1 MESGIGRLVSFR
13 TKKNFEIIGVLFR
26 SSQSCDSSTVVIHI
40 HGNFGNF
47 YQNKFL
53 WAMSKLYTENN
64 IDFLSINLSA
74 HDGLAEG
81 YYGKDMKY
89 VGGAVADY
97 NSSQDDI
104 DAAIEYVSSLNY
116 TSIILQGHSLGCDK
130 IIQYTLENQAQYP
143 LILLSPVDSY
153 KVQSNWIEPET
164 VEEQIKRLRK
174 TPKLVRE
181 SGWGKADFDWLTKEE
196 YGAEGDTEDWVYQ
209 IPITRD
215 ALLSIL
221 EGAAFKYLNIIS
233 NTSFLVSNPTIAFVG
248 KRDGLQ
254 MHDTEL
260 WCGYLHDHFTN
271 LTVINNLDADHDI
284 IGVEDELCLK
294 IVEWISMQ

>member
-1 MESGIGRLVSFR
+1 MESGVGRLVSFR
-13 TKKNFEIIGVLFR
+13 TKSNFEIIGILFK
-26 SSQSCDSSTVVIHI
+26 SSQGLTNNTIVIHI

-53 WAMSKLYTENN
+53 WTMSKLYTANN
-64 IDFLSINLSA
+64 IDFLSINLSS

-89 VGGAVADY
+89 IGGAVADY

-104 DAAIEYVSSLNY
+104 NAAIEYVLSLNY
-116 TSIILQGHSLGCDK
+116 SNIVLQGHSLGCDK
-130 IIQYTLENQAQYP
+130 IIQYTLENQAKYP

-164 VEEQIKRLRK
+164 VEEQIKRLRNA
-174 TPKLVRE
+174 PQFDPE
-181 SGWGKADFDWLTKEE
+181 SGWGKADFEWLAKEE

-209 IPITRD
+209 IPVTRD

-221 EGAAFKYLNIIS
+221 EGAAFKYLNIKDATPFFI
-233 NTSFLVSNPTIAFVG
+233 TNPTIAFIG

-254 MHDTEL
+254 MHDTHV
-260 WCGYLHDHFTN
+260 WISYLQDHFEN
-271 LTVINNLDADHDI
+271 LTVIDNLDADHDI
-284 IGVEDELCLK
+284 IGVEDDLCIK